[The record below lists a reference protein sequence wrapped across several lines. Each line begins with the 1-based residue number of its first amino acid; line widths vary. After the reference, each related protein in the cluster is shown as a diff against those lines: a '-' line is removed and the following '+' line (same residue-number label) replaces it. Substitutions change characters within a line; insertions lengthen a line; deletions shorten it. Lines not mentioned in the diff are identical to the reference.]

1 MKMKKILAILM
12 VLALSVLVAAPM
24 ANADTFDQVLQRWTK
39 SRKVV
44 DKEEKETSF
53 FEVYATYYSA
63 EFVEAYVQNE
73 AKKAMWTQ
81 QELEDYKYN
90 FLGAL
95 RLNETI
101 PIQVKFA
108 NYGPSMYLGPFDN
121 FCKLRINGVVYK
133 AVDYDKRFNFKLQG
147 EREGLIYFPRY
158 DAKTGKDLLKG
169 VKTVRLEFASSISP
183 LTDGLEITFIW
194 DVAND
199 NPAKLYQGKT
209 ASKFET
215 DRLLKRLDKL
225 KKDKAGLDS
234 QLKAVNDEMG
244 TIQKRL
250 DELAKK

>member
-1 MKMKKILAILM
+1 MKKILAILM
-12 VLALSVLVAAPM
+12 VLSLSILTIASA
-24 ANADTFDQVLQRWTK
+24 ANADAFDQVLQRWTQSK
-39 SRKVV
+39 RV
-44 DKEEKETSF
+44 DDKDEKGLSY
-53 FEVYATYYSA
+53 FEVFATYYSA

-81 QELEDYKYN
+81 QELDDYKYN

-101 PIQVKFA
+101 PIQVKI
-108 NYGPSMYLGPFDN
+108 NNNGPSMHLGPFDN
-121 FCKLRINGVVYK
+121 FCKLRINGKVYK

-147 EREGLIYFPRY
+147 EREGLIYFPRFV
-158 DAKTGKDLLKG
+158 AKTGKDLLKG
-169 VKTVRLEFASSISP
+169 VKTVRLEFASNISP
-183 LTDGLEITFIW
+183 LTDGMEITFIW

-225 KKDKAGLDS
+225 KKDKTGLES
-234 QLKAVNDEMG
+234 QLKAVNDEIG